1 MTEIVF
7 RASDI
12 TKKYVKHQHSH
23 TVLNHFNMEIRRGEI
38 YGFVGA
44 NGAGKTTL
52 IRILA
57 GFAEPTGGR
66 LELFGKDASEKL
78 YIQRRRINGIIEN
91 PAIYPH
97 MTAKDNL
104 EVCRRQ
110 RGIMGNQ
117 CIMEALQAVDLS
129 NTGSKMAKDFSL
141 GMKQRLGIAMALLG
155 KPEFLFLDE
164 PINGLDPEGMMGL
177 CELLRKLNRE
187 WGITMLISSH
197 LLSQLHQLATC
208 YGFIRNGKM
217 LEQITSDELR
227 KKCRK
232 YLSLKVDQAAK
243 AETILRTK
251 FQLQNLE
258 LISDNVI
265 NIYDMPDKLEAGEI
279 SRSLVLAGINV
290 NAMTVMD
297 TKLEDYYF
305 SLIGRKK

>member
-1 MTEIVF
+1 MAEVVF

-12 TKKYVKHQHSH
+12 TKRYVKHQHNH
-23 TVLNHFNMEIRRGEI
+23 TVLNHLNMEVRRGEI

-57 GFAEPTGGR
+57 GFVGQTDGK
-66 LELFGKDASEKL
+66 LELFGENASEKL

-110 RGIMGNQ
+110 RGLVGDQ
-117 CIMEALQAVDLS
+117 CIKEALQAVDLS
-129 NTGSKMAKDFSL
+129 NTGSKKAKDFSL

-155 KPEFLFLDE
+155 RPEFLFLDE
-164 PINGLDPEGMMGL
+164 PINGLDPEGMAGL
-177 CELLRKLNRE
+177 REILKKLNRE

-197 LLSQLHQLATC
+197 LLSELHQLATC

-217 LEQITSDELR
+217 LEQITSDELN

-232 YLSLKVDQAAK
+232 YLCIKVDQVTK
-243 AETILRTK
+243 AETVLRTM

-258 LISDNVI
+258 MASGSVI
-265 NIYDMPDKLEAGEI
+265 NVYAMPDKLETGEI
-279 SRSLVLAGINV
+279 SKALVSAGINV
-290 NAMTVMD
+290 EEMTVKD

>member
-12 TKKYVKHQHSH
+12 TKKYMKQDHP
-23 TVLNHFNMEIRRGEI
+23 VLNHLNMEIRRGEI

-57 GFAEPTGGR
+57 GFAGQTAGK
-66 LELFGKDASEKL
+66 LELFGEDVPEKL
-78 YIQRRRINGIIEN
+78 YRQRRRINGIIEN

-110 RGIMGNQ
+110 RGIAGDQ
-117 CIMEALQAVDLS
+117 CITEALQAVGLS
-129 NTGSKMAKDFSL
+129 DTGPKKARDFSL
-141 GMKQRLGIAMALLG
+141 GMRQRLGIAMALLG

-164 PINGLDPEGMMGL
+164 PINGLDPEGMTGL
-177 CELLRKLNRE
+177 RELLRKLNRE
-187 WGITMLISSH
+187 RGITMLVSSH
-197 LLSQLHQLATC
+197 LLSELHQLATC

-217 LEQITSDELR
+217 LEQISSDELD

-232 YLSLKVDQAAK
+232 YLYIKVDRASEAG
-243 AETILRTK
+243 TILRK
-251 FQLQNLE
+251 MFQLQNLK
-258 LISDNVI
+258 IVSGSVI
-265 NIYDMPDKLEAGEI
+265 NVYDMPDELETGEI
-279 SRSLVLAGINV
+279 SKALVLAGINV
-290 NAMTVMD
+290 EAVAVKD
-297 TKLEDYYF
+297 TKLEDYYL
-305 SLIGRKK
+305 SLIGRKVRE

>member
-1 MTEIVF
+1 MAETVF

-12 TKKYVKHQHSH
+12 TKQYKKQQNH
-23 TVLNHFNMEIRRGEI
+23 TVLNHLNMEIRRGEI

-57 GFAEPTGGR
+57 GFSVQTGGK
-66 LELFGKDASEKL
+66 LELFGEDASEKL

-91 PAIYPH
+91 PAIYPY

-110 RGIMGNQ
+110 RGIAGNQ
-117 CIMEALQAVDLS
+117 CITETLQAVDLS
-129 NTGSKMAKDFSL
+129 DTGSKKAKDFSL
-141 GMKQRLGIAMALLG
+141 GMKQRLSIAMALLS

-164 PINGLDPEGMMGL
+164 PLNGLDPEGMVKL

-197 LLSQLHQLATC
+197 MLSQMHQLATC
-208 YGFIRNGKM
+208 YGFIHNGKM
-217 LEQITSDELR
+217 LEQITSDELS

-232 YLSLKVDQAAK
+232 YLCVKVDQVAK
-243 AETILRTK
+243 AETVLRTM

-258 LISDNVI
+258 IAADRVI
-265 NIYDMPDKLEAGEI
+265 NVYDLPDKLETGEI
-279 SRSLVLAGINV
+279 SRALVLAGINV
-290 NAMTVMD
+290 DAMTVMD
-297 TKLEDYYF
+297 TKLEDYYL
-305 SLIGRKK
+305 SLIGRRK